1 MAIIQALFALLT
13 RSAGKIFNAIFGWA
27 VVALFG
33 RTSSKQQT
41 LLSIIVGAAA
51 VWPLLLLGIAFPK
64 LVTLIVS
71 FIPLSKHVPSAW
83 VRPVWIVLALLVPI
97 AVGLAVAAKAPPH
110 GPRESFFMRVLR
122 GFPITLGLSSAFFL
136 MFITVPVLRA
146 MSALKGRRD
155 EHVPCILDQG
165 EYDAT
170 AVDIERILNDQG
182 GFDVH
187 RQEPSWWL
195 AGPSKVLQRLGG
207 KALRGM
213 MPERLAY
220 WQGPHVEIAF
230 YPSDVLVRGEK
241 GHTAYAHGL
250 LAEQLARGTG
260 LQTFDPDAQALER
273 ELKAVWRIYDEAP
286 RRHKASRILA
296 RRLQEISS
304 KLATLPIEYDDWQV
318 VYRQTAQVARAV
330 AGQTQLLESLHLK
343 PETLMNDGM
352 EHERTHPLADT
363 PTQALINRLVQNAK
377 QLVQAEVALARA
389 ELKEDVKQELHMVEG
404 FSVAAICALC
414 TLNLLLVAC
423 VFALSLVMPGW
434 AAALIVAAAVLVVGT
449 VAGIIGWVVR
459 AKQPM
464 HRTLKTLKEDVR
476 WAKERIA

>member
-1 MAIIQALFALLT
+1 
-13 RSAGKIFNAIFGWA
+13 
-27 VVALFG
+27 
-33 RTSSKQQT
+33 
-41 LLSIIVGAAA
+41 
-51 VWPLLLLGIAFPK
+51 
-64 LVTLIVS
+64 
-71 FIPLSKHVPSAW
+71 
-83 VRPVWIVLALLVPI
+83 
-97 AVGLAVAAKAPPH
+97 
-110 GPRESFFMRVLR
+110 
-122 GFPITLGLSSAFFL
+122 

-182 GFDVH
+182 GFDIH
-187 RQEPSWWL
+187 RHEPSWWL
-195 AGPSKVLQRLGG
+195 AGPAKVLQRLGG
-207 KALRGM
+207 RALRGM

-296 RRLQEISS
+296 RRLQQISS

-363 PTQALINRLVQNAK
+363 PTQALINRLVTNAK

-423 VFALSLVMPGW
+423 AFALSLVMPGW